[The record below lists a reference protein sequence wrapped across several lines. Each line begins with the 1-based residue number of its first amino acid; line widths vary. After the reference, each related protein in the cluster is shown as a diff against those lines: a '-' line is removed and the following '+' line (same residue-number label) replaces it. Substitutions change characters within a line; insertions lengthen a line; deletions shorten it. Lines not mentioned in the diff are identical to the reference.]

1 MNGRVGLSGSACG
14 LPHDSLEIF
23 ISRHRHASRLRDKDP
38 QRLHPKAGCLIPA
51 TDKDILPF
59 ALINAIRLGR
69 IEEGQARGLAVRSIG
84 RLRRSCQRSV
94 SCLEADTP
102 NWYQN
107 ISARVCWSVCRKVD
121 WRKQANARFQH
132 GSPLESRI
140 GDFAEIQKR
149 YWRHERL
156 SVLNVRIT

>member
-69 IEEGQARGLAVRSIG
+69 IEEGQARGLAAVASE
-84 RLRRSCQRSV
+84 RRDRIP
-94 SCLEADTP
+94 LNTP
-102 NWYQN
+102 NEVPALSSQN
-107 ISARVCWSVCRKVD
+107 RYT
-121 WRKQANARFQH
+121 
-132 GSPLESRI
+132 PLQI
-140 GDFAEIQKR
+140 A
-149 YWRHERL
+149 
-156 SVLNVRIT
+156 ITGLTLQLAA